1 MIDPHASARVLLG
14 SVLLRP
20 ELYAQ
25 LEAVPPYAF
34 PGRLRPIYTAMG
46 ECSRAGEDPGL
57 MEVRRR
63 LNGHAD
69 GLGLLDLC
77 EEIRGEGVNAKL
89 FVRLVEDLAPIARQ
103 NKVREILDAAASKAL
118 GLDGHDLE
126 RLGRDTGELLHAAM
140 ADRGGSNLVTRCLAD
155 IEPLP
160 TDWLWTDR
168 IPLGMLSLLAGHP
181 GLGKTWLCLYL
192 AACVSRGTELADGSP
207 CPMGRVVILTAE
219 DDAARTIRP
228 RIDKLGGDPFAITV
242 VDAYRGQD
250 GKERAL
256 HLDTDVSELD
266 RLLGQL
272 DNVKLVFFD
281 PISAYLGNV
290 DSHNNADVRGALA
303 PVSALASKHGCA
315 VVLVSH
321 LNKGGK
327 DSKSAVHERIM
338 GSTAFVAACRSVY
351 GVWRDTANP
360 ADRLFLPVKVNIA
373 REMLGLMYQVD
384 SDGIRWSAV
393 PTEQTAEQASAANP
407 ATEDERS
414 ALKDAQDFLRDTL
427 RAGPMSSKQALKE
440 GADAGI
446 SARTLNRA
454 KVVLGVLSLRVD
466 GQWSWQLPMPL

>member
-1 MIDPHASARVLLG
+1 LSARVILG
-14 SVLLRP
+14 SVMLDP
-20 ELYAQ
+20 SLYAH
-25 LEAVPPYAF
+25 LERVPPYAF
-34 PGRLRPIYTAMG
+34 PAPIRPIYDAMG
-46 ECSRAGEDPGL
+46 ECAQAGEEPGL
-57 MEVRRR
+57 MAVRRR
-63 LNGHAD
+63 LNGHSD
-69 GLGLLDLC
+69 SLGLVELC
-77 EEIRGEGVNAKL
+77 EEIRGEGVGAKL
-89 FVRLVEDLAPIARQ
+89 FVRLVDDLAPIARQ
-103 NKVREILDAAASKAL
+103 NRVVEILDNAASKAIH
-118 GLDGHDLE
+118 LDGYDLE
-126 RLGRDTGELLHAAM
+126 QLGRDTHAMLTDAM
-140 ADRGGSNLVTRCLAD
+140 ADRGGTKLVSRCLAD

-160 TDWLWTDR
+160 TEWLWTNR

-228 RIDKLGGDPFAITV
+228 RIDKLGGDPLAITV

-256 HLDTDVSELD
+256 HLDTDVAELD
-266 RLLGQL
+266 RLLGSL
-272 DNVKLVFFD
+272 GSVRLVFVD

-303 PVSALASKHGCA
+303 PLSALASKHGCA

-338 GSTAFVAACRSVY
+338 GSTAFVAACRAVY
-351 GVWRDTANP
+351 GVWRDASNP
-360 ADRLFLPVKVNIA
+360 TDRLFLPVKVNIA
-373 REMLGLMYQVD
+373 PEMLGLTYQVD
-384 SDGIRWSAV
+384 SDGIRWSSRPA
-393 PTEQTAEQASAANP
+393 EHTADQASAANP

-427 RAGPMSSKQALKE
+427 RDGPMSSKQALKE

-454 KVVLGVLSLRVD
+454 KVVLGVLSLRID
-466 GQWSWQLPMPL
+466 GQWSWQLPPL